1 MQSIK
6 LCILYLTDLQV
17 WNMTYMIS
25 LREPLSY
32 IYFAQ
37 QGYRDGYHVN
47 LTFSNFLSAEPLG
60 TYTLYIA

>member
-32 IYFAQ
+32 IYF
-37 QGYRDGYHVN
+37 DGYHAN

>member
-1 MQSIK
+1 
-6 LCILYLTDLQV
+6 
-17 WNMTYMIS
+17 MIS